1 MNMKKW
7 TTQMAMEECFTANV
21 DVAVTTCYKIAC
33 NTDAANAYEEQVL
46 RWEPSWLYYHN
57 PGHCGNENNQ
67 VVVVDDKNKIT
78 GIKELKHKT
87 FGGVE
92 VLPCEIFEDSG
103 YTVKGSPGTLEVG
116 KTVYWRTNYTGRT
129 FSHQG
134 ELKLVNANKQS
145 MS

>member
-1 MNMKKW
+1 MKKW
-7 TTQMAMEECFTANV
+7 TTPIAMEECFTANV

-33 NTDAANAYEEQVL
+33 NTDAANAYEGQIH
-46 RWEPSWLYYHN
+46 PFDPFGLYYHN
-57 PGHCGNENNQ
+57 PDHCGDENNQ

-78 GIKELKHKT
+78 GIKELKHKY

-92 VLPCEIFEDSG
+92 VLPCEVFQDSG
-103 YTVKGSPGTLEVG
+103 YTVKGSPGALEVG

-134 ELKLVNANKQS
+134 KLKLVDASKKC